1 MFKAITIKNKWKWL
15 FWTLSVVNVVMIVW
29 LVALVYL
36 PTSHTNIPNSL
47 PFQDKR
53 AEFTVMSSKENLNQ
67 IINSYLTDL
76 SKDSPFNYSVSL
88 REDIELRGT
97 IVAFDKQIPV
107 TMKLTPDVQKNGDM
121 ILQVKSITLGRLFLP
136 NNKVLDYIKDHYP
149 MPDWI
154 VVNPDKENI
163 YVAITQMNPMYDIR
177 VRAKA
182 FNVKENQLAF
192 TITVPHEVFSEEKS
206 TWLKKLVK

>member
-15 FWTLSVVNVVMIVW
+15 FWSLAGANVLVVLW
-29 LVALVYL
+29 LIALVYL

-76 SKDSPFNYSVSL
+76 SQDSPFNYSVSL

-97 IVAFDKQIPV
+97 IIAFDKKIPV
-107 TMKLTPDVQKNGDM
+107 TMKLTPEVQNNGDM
-121 ILQVKSITLGRLFLP
+121 ILNVKSITLGRLFLP
-136 NNKVLDYIKDHYP
+136 NNKVLDYIKDNYP
-149 MPDWI
+149 MPEWI

-163 YVAITQMNPMYDIR
+163 YVAITQMNPIYDIR

-192 TITVPHEVFSEEKS
+192 QITVPHEVFGAEQSS
-206 TWLKKLVK
+206 WLKNLVK